1 MARTPSLGAHVS
13 SAGGID
19 RAVGR
24 ALDVG
29 AESFQIFGA
38 APQMWRRKHHP
49 DEDTESF
56 RRQMKQAKLKSAFIH
71 AVYLINLA
79 SPDDELLRKSTDT
92 LTEELDLASRIGA
105 DGVIF
110 HVGSHMGS
118 GFEHAL
124 PRIAASMS
132 EALDRTPDDSLLLLE
147 NNAGAG
153 RSVGS
158 TFAELSAIMN
168 AVEHPRVGVCL
179 DTCHAHAA
187 GYNVATIAGL
197 KDTVDE
203 FQLEIG
209 GEKLVAIHANDSK
222 TELGSG
228 KDRHEN
234 IGQGSIGLKA
244 FRRMVRNRMLR
255 KASWLL
261 EVPGYEGDG
270 PGKADVDVL
279 KALRDESEL
288 PELPAADHAAD
299 HAAE

>member
-19 RAVGR
+19 KAVDRAI
-24 ALDVG
+24 AIG

-38 APQMWRRKHHP
+38 APQMWRRKQHP
-49 DEDTESF
+49 DEDTESYRQKF
-56 RRQMKQAKLKSAFIH
+56 RQANLGSSFIH

-79 SPDDELLRKSTDT
+79 SPDDELLSKSIDT
-92 LTEELDLASRIGA
+92 LTAELDLASRIGA

-118 GFEHAL
+118 GFDHAL
-124 PRIAASMS
+124 PRIAAGMS
-132 EALDRTPDDSLLLLE
+132 EALDRTPDDALLLLE

-158 TFAELSAIMN
+158 SFEELSAIMN
-168 AVEHPRVGVCL
+168 AVNRPRVRVCL

-197 KDTVDE
+197 KQTIDD
-203 FQLEIG
+203 FQREIG
-209 GEKLVAIHANDSK
+209 GEMLAAIHANDSK

-234 IGQGSIGLKA
+234 IGQGTIGLKA
-244 FRRMVRNRMLR
+244 FRRMVRNRVLR
-255 KASWLL
+255 KAAWLL
-261 EVPGYEGDG
+261 EVPGFHGGG
-270 PGKADVDVL
+270 PGEADVAIL

-288 PELPAADHAAD
+288 PELPV
-299 HAAE
+299 AETSA

>member
-1 MARTPSLGAHVS
+1 VARTPSLGAHVS

-19 RAVGR
+19 KAVERAVE
-24 ALDVG
+24 VG

-49 DEDTESF
+49 DEDAESYRTKF
-56 RRQMKQAKLKSAFIH
+56 KQAGLTSSFIH

-79 SPDDELLRKSTDT
+79 SPEDELLRKSTDT
-92 LTEELDLASRIGA
+92 LTAELDLAARIGA

-118 GFEHAL
+118 GFDHAL
-124 PRIAASMS
+124 PRIAASMK
-132 EALDRTPDDSLLLLE
+132 EALDRTPDDTLLLIE

-158 TFAELSAIMN
+158 VFSEISAIMN
-168 AVEHPRVGVCL
+168 AVDNPRVRICL

-197 KDTVDE
+197 KETVDE
-203 FQLEIG
+203 FQRELG
-209 GEKLVAIHANDSK
+209 ADNLAAIHANDSK

-234 IGQGSIGLKA
+234 IGQGSIGIKA
-244 FRRMVRNRMLR
+244 FRRMVRNRVLR
-255 KASWLL
+255 KAAWLL
-261 EVPGYEGDG
+261 EVPGYEGGG
-270 PGKADVDVL
+270 PGKADIDML
-279 KALRDESEL
+279 KALRDDSDV
-288 PELPAADHAAD
+288 PEVPQPA
-299 HAAE
+299 E

>member
-19 RAVGR
+19 KAVDRAVD
-24 ALDVG
+24 LG

-56 RRQMKQAKLKSAFIH
+56 RRKFRQARLKSSFIH

-92 LTEELDLASRIGA
+92 LTAELELASRIGA

-118 GFEHAL
+118 GLDHAL
-124 PRIAASMS
+124 PRIAAGMS
-132 EALDRTPDDSLLLLE
+132 EALDRTPDDALLLLE

-158 TFAELSAIMN
+158 TFSELAAIMN
-168 AVEHPRVGVCL
+168 AVDHPRVRICL

-197 KDTVDE
+197 KATVDE
-203 FQLEIG
+203 LQREIG
-209 GEKLVAIHANDSK
+209 AEMLSAIHANDSK
-222 TELGSG
+222 TALGSG
-228 KDRHEN
+228 RDRHEN
-234 IGQGSIGLKA
+234 IGQGTIGIQA
-244 FRRMVRNRMLR
+244 FRRMVRNRVLR
-255 KASWLL
+255 KAAWLL
-261 EVPGYEGDG
+261 EVPGFEGNG
-270 PGKADVDVL
+270 PGQADVELL
-279 KALRDESEL
+279 KSLRDDADL
-288 PELPAADHAAD
+288 PEVPAPIG
-299 HAAE
+299 

>member
-13 SAGGID
+13 SAGGIHKAVE
-19 RAVGR
+19 RAVD
-24 ALDVG
+24 LG

-49 DEDTESF
+49 DEDTESY
-56 RRQMKQAKLKSAFIH
+56 RQQFKQAKLKASFIH

-92 LTEELDLASRIGA
+92 LTDELDLASRIGA

-118 GFEHAL
+118 GFDHAL
-124 PRIAASMS
+124 PRIANAMS
-132 EALDRTPDDSLLLLE
+132 EALDRTPDDALLLLE

-158 TFAELSAIMN
+158 SFAELSAIMN
-168 AVEHPRVGVCL
+168 AVDNPRVRICL

-187 GYNVATIAGL
+187 GYNLATIAGL
-197 KDTVDE
+197 KQTVDE
-203 FQLEIG
+203 FQRELG
-209 GEKLVAIHANDSK
+209 ADKLAAIHANDSK

-234 IGQGSIGLKA
+234 IGQGSIGIKA
-244 FRRMVRNRMLR
+244 FRRMVRNRVLR
-255 KASWLL
+255 KATWLL

-270 PGKADVDVL
+270 PGKADVDIL
-279 KALRDESEL
+279 KALRDHADL
-288 PELPAADHAAD
+288 PEVPTSPD
-299 HAAE
+299 

>member
-1 MARTPSLGAHVS
+1 MPRTPSLGAHVS

-19 RAVGR
+19 KAVDRA
-24 ALDVG
+24 AAMS
-29 AESFQIFGA
+29 AESLQIFGA

-49 DEDTESF
+49 DEDAERF
-56 RRQMKQAKLKSAFIH
+56 RAKFREARLRSCFIH

-79 SPDDELLRKSTDT
+79 SPDDALLRKSTDT
-92 LTEELDLASRIGA
+92 LSAELELASRIGA

-118 GFEHAL
+118 GFAHAL
-124 PRIAASMS
+124 PRIAAGMA
-132 EALDRTPDDSLLLLE
+132 EALDRTPDDALLLLE

-158 TFAELSAIMN
+158 SFAELAAIIN
-168 AVEHPRVGVCL
+168 AVDHPRVRVCL

-187 GYNVATIAGL
+187 GYNVATAAGL
-197 KDTVDE
+197 KETVDE
-203 FQLEIG
+203 FQRELGAE
-209 GEKLVAIHANDSK
+209 LLSAIHANDSK

-234 IGQGSIGLKA
+234 IGQGSIGLPA
-244 FRRMVRNRMLR
+244 FRRMVRNRVLR
-255 KASWLL
+255 KAAWLL
-261 EVPGYEGDG
+261 EVPGIEGGG
-270 PGKADVDVL
+270 PGPADIRVL

-288 PELPAADHAAD
+288 PQIPAPPA
-299 HAAE
+299 

>member
-19 RAVGR
+19 KAVDRAV
-24 ALDVG
+24 AIG

-49 DEDTESF
+49 DEDTASYREKF
-56 RRQMKQAKLKSAFIH
+56 RKAKLRSSFIH

-79 SPDDELLRKSTDT
+79 SPDDELLRKSIDT
-92 LTEELDLASRIGA
+92 LTAELDLASRISA

-124 PRIAASMS
+124 PRIAAGMS
-132 EALDRTPDDSLLLLE
+132 EALDRSPDDALLLLE

-158 TFAELSAIMN
+158 SFAELAAIIN
-168 AVEHPRVGVCL
+168 AVNHRRVRICL

-197 KDTVDE
+197 KQTMDE
-203 FQLEIG
+203 FQQEIG
-209 GEKLVAIHANDSK
+209 AEMLSAIHANDSK

-234 IGQGSIGLKA
+234 IGQGTIGVRA
-244 FRRMVRNRMLR
+244 FRRMVRNRVLR
-255 KASWLL
+255 RASWLL
-261 EVPGYEGDG
+261 EVPGIEGDG
-270 PGKADVDVL
+270 PGEKDVSIL

-288 PELPAADHAAD
+288 PALPVPNS
-299 HAAE
+299 

>member
-1 MARTPSLGAHVS
+1 
-13 SAGGID
+13 
-19 RAVGR
+19 
-24 ALDVG
+24 
-29 AESFQIFGA
+29 
-38 APQMWRRKHHP
+38 MWRRKHHP

-56 RRQMKQAKLKSAFIH
+56 RQQMKQAKLKSAFIH

-92 LTEELDLASRIGA
+92 LTEELDLSSRIGA

-132 EALDRTPDDSLLLLE
+132 EALDRTHDDSLLLLE

-168 AVEHPRVGVCL
+168 AVDHPRVGVCL

-197 KDTVDE
+197 KETVDE
-203 FQLEIG
+203 FQREIG

-222 TELGSG
+222 TVLGSG

-234 IGQGSIGLKA
+234 IGQGTIGLKA
-244 FRRMVRNRMLR
+244 FRRMVRNRVLR
-255 KASWLL
+255 KAAWLL
-261 EVPGYEGDG
+261 EVPGYEGGG

-288 PELPAADHAAD
+288 PELPAAG
-299 HAAE
+299 

>member
-1 MARTPSLGAHVS
+1 MPRTPSLGAHVS

-19 RAVGR
+19 KAVDRAVD
-24 ALDVG
+24 LG

-38 APQMWRRKHHP
+38 APQMWKRKHHP
-49 DEDTESF
+49 DEDTESY
-56 RRQMKQAKLKSAFIH
+56 RQKFKQAGLKSSFIH

-92 LTEELDLASRIGA
+92 LTAELDLAARIGA

-118 GFEHAL
+118 GFDHAL
-124 PRIAASMS
+124 PRIAAGMT
-132 EALDRTPDDSLLLLE
+132 EALDRTPDDALLLLE

-158 TFAELSAIMN
+158 TFPELSAIMN
-168 AVEHPRVGVCL
+168 AVDNPRVGICL

-197 KDTVDE
+197 KATVDE
-203 FQLEIG
+203 FQRELG
-209 GEKLVAIHANDSK
+209 ADKLAAIHANDSK
-222 TELGSG
+222 TPLGSG
-228 KDRHEN
+228 RDRHEN
-234 IGQGSIGLKA
+234 IGQGTIGVKA
-244 FRRMVRNRMLR
+244 FRRMVRNRLLR
-255 KASWLL
+255 KAAWLL
-261 EVPGYEGDG
+261 EVPGYEGNG

-279 KALRDESEL
+279 KSLRDDADM
-288 PELPAADHAAD
+288 PGVPAPNG
-299 HAAE
+299 

>member
-13 SAGGID
+13 SAGGIHKAVE
-19 RAVGR
+19 RAVD
-24 ALDVG
+24 LG

-49 DEDTESF
+49 DEDTESY
-56 RRQMKQAKLKSAFIH
+56 RQQFKQAKLKASFIH

-92 LTEELDLASRIGA
+92 LTAELDLASRIGA

-118 GFEHAL
+118 GFDHAL
-124 PRIAASMS
+124 PRIANAMS
-132 EALDRTPDDSLLLLE
+132 EALDRTPDDALLLLE

-158 TFAELSAIMN
+158 SFAELSAIMN
-168 AVEHPRVGVCL
+168 AVDNPRVRICL

-187 GYNVATIAGL
+187 GYNLATIAGL
-197 KDTVDE
+197 KQTVDE
-203 FQLEIG
+203 FQRELG
-209 GEKLVAIHANDSK
+209 ADKLAAIHANDSK

-234 IGQGSIGLKA
+234 IGQGSIGIKA
-244 FRRMVRNRMLR
+244 FRRMVRNRVLR
-255 KASWLL
+255 KATWLL

-270 PGKADVDVL
+270 PGKADVDIL
-279 KALRDESEL
+279 KALRDHADL
-288 PELPAADHAAD
+288 PEVPTSPD
-299 HAAE
+299 

>member
-1 MARTPSLGAHVS
+1 MARTPRLGAHVS
-13 SAGGID
+13 SAGRID
-19 RAVGR
+19 NAIERAS
-24 ALDVG
+24 ALG
-29 AESFQIFGA
+29 AETLQIFGA
-38 APQMWRRKHHP
+38 APQMWRRKDHP
-49 DEDTESF
+49 DEHTESF
-56 RRQMKQAKLKSAFIH
+56 REQMRASEIEFAFIH

-79 SPDDELLRKSTDT
+79 SPDDELLRKSIDT
-92 LTEELDLASRIGA
+92 LTAELDLASRIGA
-105 DGVIF
+105 TGVIF

-118 GFEHAL
+118 GFDHAL
-124 PRIAASMS
+124 PRIADGMR
-132 EALDRTPDDSLLLLE
+132 EALDHTPDDSLLLIE

-153 RSVGS
+153 RSVAS
-158 TFAELSAIMN
+158 TFEEIAAIVE
-168 AVEHPRVGVCL
+168 AVNHPRVRICL

-197 KDTVDE
+197 KETVDAFE
-203 FQLEIG
+203 RELGSEM
-209 GEKLVAIHANDSK
+209 LTAIHANDSK

-234 IGQGSIGLKA
+234 IGQGTIGLKA

-270 PGKADVDVL
+270 PGKADVDIL

-288 PELPAADHAAD
+288 PELPEQRDAADSK
-299 HAAE
+299 

>member
-1 MARTPSLGAHVS
+1 
-13 SAGGID
+13 
-19 RAVGR
+19 
-24 ALDVG
+24 
-29 AESFQIFGA
+29 
-38 APQMWRRKHHP
+38 MWRRKHHP

-56 RRQMKQAKLKSAFIH
+56 RQQMQQAKLKSAFIH

-118 GFEHAL
+118 GFDHAL

-168 AVEHPRVGVCL
+168 AVDHPRVGVCL

-197 KDTVDE
+197 KETLDE
-203 FQLEIG
+203 FQREIG
-209 GEKLVAIHANDSK
+209 GERLVAIHANDSK

-234 IGQGSIGLKA
+234 IGQGTIGLKA
-244 FRRMVRNRMLR
+244 FRRMVRNRVLR

-270 PGKADVDVL
+270 PGKADVDML

-288 PELPAADHAAD
+288 PELPCIRVTQKRRADPTALRASD
-299 HAAE
+299 DLRLGLSGGRRA

>member
-13 SAGGID
+13 SAGRID
-19 RAVGR
+19 KAVERAVE
-24 ALDVG
+24 LG

-49 DEDTESF
+49 DEDAQSYRQKF
-56 RRQMKQAKLKSAFIH
+56 REARLKSSFIH

-92 LTEELDLASRIGA
+92 LTAELDLASRIGA

-118 GFEHAL
+118 GFDHAL
-124 PRIAASMS
+124 PRIAAAMS
-132 EALDRTPDDSLLLLE
+132 EALDRTPDDALLLLE

-158 TFAELSAIMN
+158 TFAELSAIIN
-168 AVEHPRVGVCL
+168 AVDNPRVRICL

-197 KDTVDE
+197 KATVDE
-203 FQLEIG
+203 FQREIG
-209 GEKLVAIHANDSK
+209 ADKLTAVHVNDSK

-244 FRRMVRNRMLR
+244 FRRMVRNRVLR
-255 KASWLL
+255 KAAWLL
-261 EVPGYEGDG
+261 EVPGFEGGG
-270 PGKADVDVL
+270 PGKADVDIL
-279 KALRDESEL
+279 RALRDESEL
-288 PELPAADHAAD
+288 PKVPAAPD
-299 HAAE
+299 

>member
-13 SAGGID
+13 SAGRIDKAVD
-19 RAVGR
+19 RAVE
-24 ALDVG
+24 LG

-49 DEDTESF
+49 DEDTEAYREKF
-56 RRQMKQAKLKSAFIH
+56 REAKLNSSFIH

-92 LTEELDLASRIGA
+92 LTAELELASRIGA
-105 DGVIF
+105 NGVIF

-118 GFEHAL
+118 GFDHAL
-124 PRIAASMS
+124 PRIAAGMA
-132 EALDRTPDDSLLLLE
+132 EALDRTPDDALLLLE

-158 TFAELSAIMN
+158 SFAELSAIMN
-168 AVEHPRVGVCL
+168 AVDDPRVRICL

-197 KDTVDE
+197 KQTVDE
-203 FQLEIG
+203 FQRELG
-209 GEKLVAIHANDSK
+209 ADKLAAIHANDSK
-222 TELGSG
+222 TQLGSG

-234 IGQGSIGLKA
+234 IGQGSIGMKA
-244 FRRMVRNRMLR
+244 FRRMVRNRLLR
-255 KASWLL
+255 RAAWLL
-261 EVPGYEGDG
+261 EVPGYERGG
-270 PGKADVDVL
+270 PGKADVDIL

-288 PELPAADHAAD
+288 PSPPPADVP
-299 HAAE
+299 E

>member
-1 MARTPSLGAHVS
+1 MVAVARTPSLGAHVS
-13 SAGGID
+13 SAGRID
-19 RAVGR
+19 KAVERAVE
-24 ALDVG
+24 LG

-49 DEDTESF
+49 DEDTESYREKF
-56 RRQMKQAKLKSAFIH
+56 RAAKLNSSFIH

-92 LTEELDLASRIGA
+92 LTAELDLASRIGA

-118 GFEHAL
+118 GFDHAL
-124 PRIAASMS
+124 PRIAAAMT
-132 EALDRTPDDSLLLLE
+132 EALDRTPDDALLLLE

-168 AVEHPRVGVCL
+168 AVDNSRVRICL

-197 KDTVDE
+197 KETVDE
-203 FQLEIG
+203 FQRELG
-209 GEKLVAIHANDSK
+209 ADKLAAIHANDSK

-244 FRRMVRNRMLR
+244 FRRMVRNRLLR
-255 KASWLL
+255 RAAWLL
-261 EVPGYEGDG
+261 EVPGFEGGG
-270 PGKADVDVL
+270 PGKADVDIL
-279 KALRDESEL
+279 KALRDE
-288 PELPAADHAAD
+288 PELPSVPSAD
-299 HAAE
+299 

>member
-13 SAGGID
+13 SAGRID
-19 RAVGR
+19 KAVER
-24 ALDVG
+24 ALELG

-38 APQMWRRKHHP
+38 APQMWRRKQHP
-49 DEDTESF
+49 DEDTESYRAKF
-56 RRQMKQAKLKSAFIH
+56 KQAKLKSSFIH

-92 LTEELDLASRIGA
+92 LTAELDLASRIGA

-118 GFEHAL
+118 GFDHAL

-132 EALDRTPDDSLLLLE
+132 EALDRTPDDALLLLE

-168 AVEHPRVGVCL
+168 TVNHPRVGICL

-197 KDTVDE
+197 KETVDE
-203 FQLEIG
+203 FQREIG
-209 GEKLVAIHANDSK
+209 ADKLAAIHANDSK

-234 IGQGSIGLKA
+234 IGQGSIGMKA
-244 FRRMVRNRMLR
+244 FRRMVRNRVLR
-255 KASWLL
+255 KATWLL
-261 EVPGYEGDG
+261 EVPGYEGGG
-270 PGKADVDVL
+270 PGKADVNIL

-288 PELPAADHAAD
+288 PDVPGAPD
-299 HAAE
+299 

>member
-13 SAGGID
+13 SAGGIHKAVE
-19 RAVGR
+19 RAVD
-24 ALDVG
+24 LG

-49 DEDTESF
+49 DEDTESY
-56 RRQMKQAKLKSAFIH
+56 RQQFKQAKLKASFIH

-92 LTEELDLASRIGA
+92 LTAELDLASRIAA

-118 GFEHAL
+118 GFHHAL
-124 PRIAASMS
+124 PRIANAMS
-132 EALDRTPDDSLLLLE
+132 EALDRTPDDALLLLE

-158 TFAELSAIMN
+158 SFAELSAIMN
-168 AVEHPRVGVCL
+168 AVDNPRVRICL

-187 GYNVATIAGL
+187 GYNLATIAGL
-197 KDTVDE
+197 KQTVDE
-203 FQLEIG
+203 FQRELG
-209 GEKLVAIHANDSK
+209 ADKLAAIHANDSK

-234 IGQGSIGLKA
+234 IGQGSIGIKA
-244 FRRMVRNRMLR
+244 FRRMVRNRVLR
-255 KASWLL
+255 KATWLL

-270 PGKADVDVL
+270 PGKADVDIL
-279 KALRDESEL
+279 KALRDHADL
-288 PELPAADHAAD
+288 PEVPTSPD
-299 HAAE
+299 

>member
-13 SAGGID
+13 SAGRID
-19 RAVGR
+19 KAVERAVD
-24 ALDVG
+24 LG

-38 APQMWRRKHHP
+38 APQMWRRKNHP
-49 DEDTESF
+49 DTDTDAF
-56 RRQMKQAKLKSAFIH
+56 REKMADAGLDSAFIH

-92 LTEELDLASRIGA
+92 LTAELDLASRIGA

-118 GFEHAL
+118 GFDHAL
-124 PRIAASMS
+124 PRIAAGMS
-132 EALDRTPDDSLLLLE
+132 EALDRTPDDALLLLE

-158 TFAELSAIMN
+158 TFEELAAIMN
-168 AVEHPRVGVCL
+168 AIDSPRLRICL

-197 KDTVDE
+197 KETIDA
-203 FQLEIG
+203 FQREIG
-209 GEKLVAIHANDSK
+209 ADQLAAIHANDSK

-234 IGQGSIGLKA
+234 IGQGTIGMPA
-244 FRRMVRNRMLR
+244 FRRMVRNRILR
-255 KASWLL
+255 KAAWLL
-261 EVPGYEGDG
+261 EVPGYEGGG
-270 PGKADVDVL
+270 PGKADVDIL
-279 KALRDESEL
+279 RALRDNSEM
-288 PELPAADHAAD
+288 PETPTPTN
-299 HAAE
+299 

>member
-13 SAGGID
+13 SAGRID
-19 RAVGR
+19 KAVERAV
-24 ALDVG
+24 DVG

-49 DEDTESF
+49 DEDTEAYRQKF
-56 RRQMKQAKLKSAFIH
+56 RDAKLKSSYIH

-79 SPDDELLRKSTDT
+79 SPDDELLRKSIDT
-92 LTEELDLASRIGA
+92 LTAELDLASRIGA

-118 GFEHAL
+118 GFDHAL
-124 PRIAASMS
+124 PRIAAGMS
-132 EALDRTPDDSLLLLE
+132 EALDRTPDDALLLIE

-158 TFAELSAIMN
+158 VFPEISAIMN
-168 AVEHPRVGVCL
+168 AVDNPRVRICL

-197 KDTVDE
+197 KDTIDE
-203 FQLEIG
+203 FQREIG
-209 GEKLVAIHANDSK
+209 ADNLLAIHANDSK

-244 FRRMVRNRMLR
+244 FRRMVRNRVLR
-255 KASWLL
+255 KAAWLL
-261 EVPGYEGDG
+261 EVPGYEGGG
-270 PGKADVDVL
+270 PGKADVDML
-279 KALRDESEL
+279 KALRDE
-288 PELPAADHAAD
+288 PELPPLPPLRN
-299 HAAE
+299 

>member
-13 SAGGID
+13 SAGRIDKAVD
-19 RAVGR
+19 RAVE
-24 ALDVG
+24 VG

-49 DEDTESF
+49 DEDTKSYREKF
-56 RRQMKQAKLKSAFIH
+56 REAKLNSSFIH

-92 LTEELDLASRIGA
+92 LTAELDLASRIGA

-118 GFEHAL
+118 GFDYAL
-124 PRIAASMS
+124 PRIAASMK
-132 EALDRTPDDSLLLLE
+132 EALDRTPDDALLLIE
-147 NNAGAG
+147 NNAGQG

-158 TFAELSAIMN
+158 TFPEISAIMN
-168 AVEHPRVGVCL
+168 AVDNPRVRICL

-197 KDTVDE
+197 KETMDE
-203 FQLEIG
+203 FQRELG
-209 GEKLVAIHANDSK
+209 ADTLVAIHANDSK

-234 IGQGSIGLKA
+234 IGQGSIGMKA
-244 FRRMVRNRMLR
+244 FRRMVRNRVLR
-255 KASWLL
+255 KAAWLL
-261 EVPGYEGDG
+261 EVPGYEGGG
-270 PGKADVDVL
+270 PGKADVDIL

-288 PELPAADHAAD
+288 PKTPSSAT
-299 HAAE
+299 

>member
-19 RAVGR
+19 KAVDRAV
-24 ALDVG
+24 AIG

-49 DEDTESF
+49 DEDTESYRQKF
-56 RRQMKQAKLKSAFIH
+56 RKAKLRSSFIH

-79 SPDDELLRKSTDT
+79 SPDDELLRKSIDT
-92 LTEELDLASRIGA
+92 LTAELDLASRIGA

-118 GFEHAL
+118 GFDHAL
-124 PRIAASMS
+124 PRIAAGMS
-132 EALDRTPDDSLLLLE
+132 EALDRTPDDALLLLE

-158 TFAELSAIMN
+158 RFEELSAIMN
-168 AVEHPRVGVCL
+168 AVNSPRVRVCL

-197 KDTVDE
+197 KQTIDD
-203 FQLEIG
+203 FQREIG
-209 GEKLVAIHANDSK
+209 GEMLDAIHANDSK

-234 IGQGSIGLKA
+234 IGQGTIGIKA
-244 FRRMVRNRMLR
+244 FRRMVRNRVLR

-261 EVPGYEGDG
+261 EVPGFQGDG
-270 PGKADVDVL
+270 PGEADVAIL

-288 PELPAADHAAD
+288 PELPVGDSSA
-299 HAAE
+299 

>member
-13 SAGGID
+13 SAGRIDKAVD
-19 RAVGR
+19 RAVE
-24 ALDVG
+24 VG

-38 APQMWRRKHHP
+38 APQMWKRKHHP
-49 DEDTESF
+49 DEDTESYREKF
-56 RRQMKQAKLKSAFIH
+56 REAKLNSSFIH

-79 SPDDELLRKSTDT
+79 SPNDELLRKSTDT
-92 LTEELDLASRIGA
+92 LTAELDLASRIGA

-118 GFEHAL
+118 GFDYAL
-124 PRIAASMS
+124 PRIAASMK
-132 EALDRTPDDSLLLLE
+132 EALDRTPDDALLLIE
-147 NNAGAG
+147 NNAGQG

-158 TFAELSAIMN
+158 TFPEISAIMD
-168 AVEHPRVGVCL
+168 AVDNPRVRICL

-197 KDTVDE
+197 KETMDE
-203 FQLEIG
+203 FQRELG
-209 GEKLVAIHANDSK
+209 ADTLVAIHANDSK

-234 IGQGSIGLKA
+234 IGQGSIGMKA
-244 FRRMVRNRMLR
+244 FRRMVRNRVLR
-255 KASWLL
+255 KAAWLL
-261 EVPGYEGDG
+261 EVPGYEGGG
-270 PGKADVDVL
+270 PGKADVDIL

-288 PELPAADHAAD
+288 PKTPSGAT
-299 HAAE
+299 

>member
-19 RAVGR
+19 KAVERAVD
-24 ALDVG
+24 LG

-49 DEDTESF
+49 DEDTESYREKF
-56 RRQMKQAKLKSAFIH
+56 KQAKLKSSFIH

-92 LTEELDLASRIGA
+92 LTAELDLAARIGA

-118 GFEHAL
+118 GFDHAL
-124 PRIAASMS
+124 PRIAASMT
-132 EALDRTPDDSLLLLE
+132 EALDRTSDDALLLLE

-158 TFAELSAIMN
+158 TFTELAAIMN
-168 AVEHPRVGVCL
+168 AVDNPRVRVCL

-197 KDTVDE
+197 KETINE
-203 FQLEIG
+203 FQREIG
-209 GEKLVAIHANDSK
+209 AENLAAIHANDSK

-234 IGQGSIGLKA
+234 IGQGSIGIKA
-244 FRRMVRNRMLR
+244 FRRMVRNRVLR
-255 KASWLL
+255 KAAWLL
-261 EVPGYEGDG
+261 EVPGYEGGG
-270 PGKADVDVL
+270 PGKADVDIL
-279 KALRDESEL
+279 KALRDESDV
-288 PELPAADHAAD
+288 PEVPQPAD
-299 HAAE
+299 E

>member
-13 SAGGID
+13 SAGRIDKAVD
-19 RAVGR
+19 RAVE
-24 ALDVG
+24 VG

-38 APQMWRRKHHP
+38 APQMWKRKHHP
-49 DEDTESF
+49 DEDTESYREKF
-56 RRQMKQAKLKSAFIH
+56 REAKLNSSFIH

-92 LTEELDLASRIGA
+92 LTAELDLASRIGA

-118 GFEHAL
+118 GFDYAL
-124 PRIAASMS
+124 PRIAASMK
-132 EALDRTPDDSLLLLE
+132 EALDRTPDDALLLIE
-147 NNAGAG
+147 NNAGQG

-158 TFAELSAIMN
+158 TFPEISAIMN
-168 AVEHPRVGVCL
+168 AVDNPRVRICL

-197 KDTVDE
+197 KETMDE
-203 FQLEIG
+203 FQRELG
-209 GEKLVAIHANDSK
+209 ADTLVAIHANDSK

-234 IGQGSIGLKA
+234 IGQGSIGMKA
-244 FRRMVRNRMLR
+244 FRRMVRNRVLR
-255 KASWLL
+255 KAAWLL
-261 EVPGYEGDG
+261 EVPGYEGGG
-270 PGKADVDVL
+270 PGKADVDIL

-288 PELPAADHAAD
+288 PKTPSGAT
-299 HAAE
+299 

>member
-19 RAVGR
+19 KAVDRAV
-24 ALDVG
+24 AIG

-49 DEDTESF
+49 DEDTESYRRKF
-56 RRQMKQAKLKSAFIH
+56 RKAKLRSSFIH

-79 SPDDELLRKSTDT
+79 SPDDELLRKSIDT
-92 LTEELDLASRIGA
+92 LTAELDLASRIGA

-118 GFEHAL
+118 GFDHAL
-124 PRIAASMS
+124 PRIAAGMS
-132 EALDRTPDDSLLLLE
+132 EALDRTPDDALLLLE

-158 TFAELSAIMN
+158 RFEELSAIMD
-168 AVEHPRVGVCL
+168 AVNSPRVRVCL

-197 KDTVDE
+197 KQTIDD
-203 FQLEIG
+203 FQREIG
-209 GEKLVAIHANDSK
+209 AEMLDAIHANDSK

-234 IGQGSIGLKA
+234 IGQGTIGLKA
-244 FRRMVRNRMLR
+244 FRRMVRNRVLR
-255 KASWLL
+255 QAAWLL
-261 EVPGYEGDG
+261 EVPGLQGDG
-270 PGKADVDVL
+270 PGEADVAIL
-279 KALRDESEL
+279 KALRDESDL
-288 PELPAADHAAD
+288 PELPLATSSA
-299 HAAE
+299 

>member
-1 MARTPSLGAHVS
+1 MPRTPSLGAHVS

-19 RAVGR
+19 KAVDRAV
-24 ALDVG
+24 DVG

-38 APQMWRRKHHP
+38 APQMWKRKHHP
-49 DEDTESF
+49 DEDTESYREKF
-56 RRQMKQAKLKSAFIH
+56 KQAGLKSSFIH

-92 LTEELDLASRIGA
+92 LTAELDLASRIGA

-118 GFEHAL
+118 GFDHAL

-132 EALDRTPDDSLLLLE
+132 EALDRTPDDALLLIE

-158 TFAELSAIMN
+158 SFTEIAAIMD
-168 AVEHPRVGVCL
+168 AVDHPRVRVCL

-187 GYNVATIAGL
+187 GYNVATVAGL
-197 KDTVDE
+197 KAAMDE
-203 FQLEIG
+203 FQREIG
-209 GEKLVAIHANDSK
+209 AEMLSAIHANDSK

-234 IGQGSIGLKA
+234 IGQGTIGIKA
-244 FRRMVRNRMLR
+244 FRRMVRNRILR
-255 KASWLL
+255 KAAWLL
-261 EVPGYEGDG
+261 EVPGIEGEG
-270 PGKADVDVL
+270 PGQADVALL
-279 KALRDESEL
+279 KALRDH
-288 PELPAADHAAD
+288 PELPAVPTPTA
-299 HAAE
+299 

>member
-19 RAVGR
+19 KAIDRAVD
-24 ALDVG
+24 LG

-49 DEDTESF
+49 DEDTESYRDKF
-56 RRQMKQAKLKSAFIH
+56 RAARLKSSFIH

-92 LTEELDLASRIGA
+92 LTEELVLASRIGA

-118 GFEHAL
+118 GFDHAL
-124 PRIAASMS
+124 PRIAAGMT
-132 EALDRTPDDSLLLLE
+132 EALDRTPDDALLLLE

-158 TFAELSAIMN
+158 TFSELAAIMN
-168 AVEHPRVGVCL
+168 AVDHPRVRICL

-197 KDTVDE
+197 KETVDE
-203 FQLEIG
+203 FQREIG
-209 GEKLVAIHANDSK
+209 TEKLSAIHANDSK
-222 TELGSG
+222 TALGSG

-234 IGQGSIGLKA
+234 IGQGTIGIKA
-244 FRRMVRNRMLR
+244 FRRMVRNRVLR
-255 KASWLL
+255 MAAWLL
-261 EVPGYEGDG
+261 EVPGFEGNG
-270 PGKADVDVL
+270 PGKADVDLL
-279 KALRDESEL
+279 KSLRDDADL
-288 PELPAADHAAD
+288 PEVPTPND
-299 HAAE
+299 

>member
-13 SAGGID
+13 SAGRIDKAVD
-19 RAVGR
+19 RA
-24 ALDVG
+24 AELG

-38 APQMWRRKHHP
+38 APQQWRRKHHP
-49 DEDTESF
+49 DEDTEAY
-56 RRQMKQAKLKSAFIH
+56 RAKCREAGIKSSFIH

-92 LTEELDLASRIGA
+92 LTAELDLASRIGA

-118 GFEHAL
+118 GFDHAL
-124 PRIAASMS
+124 PRIAAAMS
-132 EALDRTPDDSLLLLE
+132 EALDRTPDDALLLLE

-158 TFAELSAIMN
+158 SFAELSAIMN
-168 AVEHPRVGVCL
+168 AVNHPRVRICL

-187 GYNVATIAGL
+187 GYNVATITGL
-197 KDTVDE
+197 KTMVDE
-203 FQLEIG
+203 FQGEIG
-209 GEKLVAIHANDSK
+209 AEHLAAIHANDSK

-234 IGQGSIGLKA
+234 IGHGSIGLKA
-244 FRRMVRNRMLR
+244 FRRMVRNRVLR
-255 KASWLL
+255 QAAWLL
-261 EVPGYEGDG
+261 EVPGLEGGG
-270 PGKADVDVL
+270 PGKADVELL
-279 KALRDESEL
+279 KALRDESAL
-288 PELPAADHAAD
+288 PDLPSPSA
-299 HAAE
+299 

>member
-13 SAGGID
+13 SAGRIDKAVD
-19 RAVGR
+19 RAVE
-24 ALDVG
+24 VG

-49 DEDTESF
+49 DEDTESYREKF
-56 RRQMKQAKLKSAFIH
+56 REAKLNSSFIH

-92 LTEELDLASRIGA
+92 LTAELDLAARIGA

-118 GFEHAL
+118 GFDYAL
-124 PRIAASMS
+124 PRIAASMK
-132 EALDRTPDDSLLLLE
+132 EALDRTPDDALLLIE
-147 NNAGAG
+147 NNAGQG

-158 TFAELSAIMN
+158 TFPEISAIMN
-168 AVEHPRVGVCL
+168 AVDNPRVRICL

-197 KDTVDE
+197 KETMDE
-203 FQLEIG
+203 FQRELG
-209 GEKLVAIHANDSK
+209 ADTLVAIHANDSK

-234 IGQGSIGLKA
+234 IGQGSIGMKA
-244 FRRMVRNRMLR
+244 FRRMVRNRVLR
-255 KASWLL
+255 KAAWLL
-261 EVPGYEGDG
+261 EVPGYEGGG
-270 PGKADVDVL
+270 PGKADVDIL

-288 PELPAADHAAD
+288 PKTPSGAT
-299 HAAE
+299 